1 MPAPA
6 YRLPTPEE
14 SARLIAEARRLRAE
28 ALAAAARWVVARL
41 ASPFRAP
48 ARSAAA

>member
-14 SARLIAEARRLRAE
+14 SARLIAEARRMRAE
-28 ALAAAARWVVARL
+28 TVAAAFRRIAAWLSAPWRAAGRAARA
-41 ASPFRAP
+41 
-48 ARSAAA
+48 